1 MSDNEFL
8 SIYNKIVTILKKG
21 ESMSKSLEHQE
32 KCENCLKPLPKRHH
46 THINK
51 YQDQKVHK
59 FCSKECKIKWIQKF

>member
-1 MSDNEFL
+1 MP
-8 SIYNKIVTILKKG
+8 
-21 ESMSKSLEHQE
+21 KSLEYPE
-32 KCENCLKPLPKRHH
+32 KCEYCSKTLPKRHH